1 MRGNNVC
8 FYGGITK
15 VFPELSFNT
24 HLMLA
29 SCHCT
34 TKVTID
40 TGILKLILIL
50 SALY

>member
-1 MRGNNVC
+1 MRGNHSC
-8 FYGGITK
+8 FYGRITK
-15 VFPELSFNT
+15 VFPELSLNT

-34 TKVTID
+34 IKVTID
-40 TGILKLILIL
+40 TEISKLILIL